1 MDARQ
6 VLEIGLYGVLIA
18 LCLTGIWA
26 LVAVAR
32 AARSTTRLA
41 EDLDEKLPPLI
52 DKASTTLDGINVE
65 MARVDGLVTQLEEVS
80 DRVKSTT
87 RAASEIVG
95 APAAAVAGLGDRAR
109 RFFSIL
115 TGRRL

>member
-6 VLEIGLYGVLIA
+6 VLDIGVSVVLIV
-18 LCLTGIWA
+18 LCLTGVWA
-26 LVAVAR
+26 LAMVAL
-32 AARSTTRLA
+32 AARSATRLV
-41 EDLDEKLPPLI
+41 EDLDAKLPPLI
-52 DKASTTLDGINVE
+52 DKASTTLDEVNIE

-80 DRVKSTT
+80 DRVTSTT

-115 TGRRL
+115 TGRPL

>member
-6 VLEIGLYGVLIA
+6 VLEAGLYVVLIA
-18 LCLTGIWA
+18 LCATGIWA
-26 LVAVAR
+26 LTVVAR
-32 AARSTTRLA
+32 TARSAARLF
-41 EDLDEKLPPLI
+41 EDLDAKLPPLI
-52 DKASTTLDGINVE
+52 DKASTTLDEINVE
-65 MARVDGLVTQLEEVS
+65 VVRVDGLVTQLEEVS
-80 DRVKSTT
+80 DRVTSTT